1 MYLFF
6 VVSITEI
13 VFFFAQNMFAMF
25 LLDRILLAEFS
36 SQTLNIH
43 KELFLHFWIK

>member
-13 VFFFAQNMFAMF
+13 VLFFFAQNMFAMF

-43 KELFLHFWIK
+43 KELFLHF